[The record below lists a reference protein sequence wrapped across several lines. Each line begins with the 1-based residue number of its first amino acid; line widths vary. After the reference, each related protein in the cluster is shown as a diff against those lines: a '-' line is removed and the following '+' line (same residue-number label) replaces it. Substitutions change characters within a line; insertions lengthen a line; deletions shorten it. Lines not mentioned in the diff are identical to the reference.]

1 MSATPPNPAAPNV
14 GPPSAAVHD
23 LGYRRFEGERAGV
36 AAAMRALGVHAIQRV
51 MGLKRAGRHKVL
63 PALILIISFVPAL
76 VFVGMAAFLPN
87 ELIEEDILPSY
98 SEYNAAFIVSVIWL
112 FTSFVAP
119 EALCTDRRTGM
130 LALYL
135 ASPLNRTT
143 YIAAKVG
150 AVVVTMLAITLV
162 PTLFLLVAYTIE
174 GAGPDTVGEFL
185 ELLARITAGGVLLA
199 AYFGAFSAMVSSF
212 TSRRS
217 IASASIVISFL
228 LAGAV
233 TSALIEGDVDDH
245 IALLQIAVV
254 PLRAATY
261 LLGELPQGVNGLAVV
276 EGSLALL
283 TSLGLTALFAGVAWW
298 RYQTLE
304 IDR

>member
-1 MSATPPNPAAPNV
+1 M
-14 GPPSAAVHD
+14 
-23 LGYRRFEGERAGV
+23 L
-36 AAAMRALGVHAIQRV
+36 ALGVHAIQRV
-51 MGLKRAGRHKVL
+51 LGLKRAGRHKVL
-63 PALILIISFVPAL
+63 PALILLISFVPAL

-87 ELIEEDILPSY
+87 ELIEEGILPSY

-119 EALCTDRRTGM
+119 EAICTDRRTGM

-150 AVVVTMLAITLV
+150 AVTITMLAITLV

-174 GAGPDTVGEFL
+174 GAGPDSIGGFL
-185 ELLARITAGGVLLA
+185 ELLARITAGGILLA

-233 TSALIEGDVDDH
+233 TTALIEADVNDH

-254 PLRAATY
+254 PMRAATY
-261 LLGELPQGVNGLAVV
+261 LLGEQPQGAAGLSVV
-276 EGSLALL
+276 DGGLALL
-283 TSLGLTALFAGVAWW
+283 TTLGITALCLSVTWW

-304 IDR
+304 VDR